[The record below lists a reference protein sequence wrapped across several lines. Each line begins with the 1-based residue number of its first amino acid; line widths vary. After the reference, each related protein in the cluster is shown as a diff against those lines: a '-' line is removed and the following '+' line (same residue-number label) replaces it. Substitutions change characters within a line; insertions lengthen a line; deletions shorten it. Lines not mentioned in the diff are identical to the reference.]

1 MINEVVS
8 ENEWRK
14 QFPIV
19 DQEYIWE
26 YPLFRGE
33 SEPTSNLFINQDRS
47 LTNDLGIY
55 IHVPFCLYR
64 CPMCGFYMEIVKDR
78 SFSKE
83 YTDALICEFETYVK
97 SFDFSEKKLR
107 AIYFGGGTASLL
119 EAKDISRLITN
130 IKKAIP
136 NSNLVEITVENHP
149 SVATSEYLSELK
161 HVGINRVSFG
171 IQSLFDEDLKIL
183 GLRQRKEQNIQILD
197 AALNLG
203 FDTVAAD
210 LIYSIPNQSIERFMR
225 NVEQLVSMGIS
236 TISLYSMGLS
246 ERQQDLYSLL
256 PGRETEKEMFTQSM
270 NYLRNFGYIQVA
282 QPDFCLPNHINADT
296 EITWKAPQ
304 GEQIALGAG
313 AWSYF
318 NNFIYCNTHN
328 SKKYI
333 ADVINQGYSIQQLQ
347 KSTIDDQMSRYMVLG
362 SRCFYIP
369 DSPFKSYFGIS
380 LFDVFGQEIRLLN
393 QQGLIN
399 IEEDSINVTDEGR
412 YYVDNISKTFY
423 SFANRCRLQ
432 PYCYGL
438 GEEWR
443 K

>member
-33 SEPTSNLFINQDRS
+33 SEPSSNLFRSQDRS

-83 YTDALICEFETYVK
+83 YTDALICEFETYSK
-97 SFDFSEKKLR
+97 SFDFSAKNLR

-119 EAKDISRLITN
+119 EARDISRLISH
-130 IKKAIP
+130 IQKIIP
-136 NSNLVEITVENHP
+136 NNEQTEITVENHP
-149 SVATSEYLSELK
+149 CVATEEYLAELK
-161 HVGINRVSFG
+161 NAGINRVSFG
-171 IQSLFDEDLKIL
+171 IQSLFDDDLKIL
-183 GLRQRKEQNIQILD
+183 GLRQRKEQNIHILN

-210 LIYSIPNQSIERFMR
+210 LIYSIPNQSIERFMQ
-225 NVEQLVSMGIS
+225 NVEQLVSMGVA

-246 ERQQDLYSLL
+246 ERQQELYPLL
-256 PGRETEKEMFTQSM
+256 PGREIEREMFTRSM
-270 NYLRNFGYIQVA
+270 KYLINNGYVQVA

-318 NNFIYCNTHN
+318 NNYIYCNTHN
-328 SKKYI
+328 SKKYM
-333 ADVINQGYSIQQLQ
+333 ADVNSNGYSIQHLQ

-362 SRCFYIP
+362 ARCFYIP

-380 LFDVFGQEIRLLN
+380 FLDVFGQEIRLLN
-393 QQGLIN
+393 QQGLIEV
-399 IEEDSINVTDEGR
+399 EEDGIRVTEDGR
-412 YYVDNISKTFY
+412 YFVDNISKTFY

-432 PYCYGL
+432 PYCYGI

>member
-33 SEPTSNLFINQDRS
+33 SEPSSNLFLNQDRS

-83 YTDALICEFETYVK
+83 YTDALICEFETYSK
-97 SFDFSEKKLR
+97 SFDFSEKNLR

-119 EAKDISRLITN
+119 EARDISRLISHIQKTIQN
-130 IKKAIP
+130 NERA
-136 NSNLVEITVENHP
+136 EITVENHP
-149 SVATSEYLSELK
+149 CVATEGYLSELK
-161 HVGINRVSFG
+161 NVGINRVSFG
-171 IQSLFDEDLKIL
+171 IQSLFDDDLKIL
-183 GLRQRKEQNIQILD
+183 GLWQRKEQNIHILNT
-197 AALNLG
+197 ALKLG
-203 FDTVAAD
+203 FDTIAAD
-210 LIYSIPNQSIERFMR
+210 LIYSIPNQSIERFMQ
-225 NVEQLVSMGIS
+225 NVEQLVSMGIA

-246 ERQQDLYSLL
+246 ERQQELYSLL
-256 PGRETEKEMFTQSM
+256 PGRDVEKEMFTQSM
-270 NYLRNFGYIQVA
+270 VYLRNNGYVQVA

-318 NNFIYCNTHN
+318 RASLKTP
-328 SKKYI
+328 
-333 ADVINQGYSIQQLQ
+333 VQ
-347 KSTIDDQMSRYMVLG
+347 KRENMI
-362 SRCFYIP
+362 
-369 DSPFKSYFGIS
+369 
-380 LFDVFGQEIRLLN
+380 
-393 QQGLIN
+393 
-399 IEEDSINVTDEGR
+399 
-412 YYVDNISKTFY
+412 
-423 SFANRCRLQ
+423 
-432 PYCYGL
+432 
-438 GEEWR
+438 
-443 K
+443 